1 MTICM
6 RKFIILV
13 LIIIPLAS
21 YAAALMTGVVFIDLN
36 LLDSPSHEGKTI
48 TTLAA
53 DSAVT
58 VEQRQGSWT
67 KVTAAEHTGWVPTLT
82 IRIKAVTSR
91 EDFKAAAV
99 EVSDKIEDET
109 NTQVVATMGIRG
121 LDEEEL
127 KQAKFNKK
135 QLALLESYYANK
147 KQLTAFSQA
156 GELKPKYIVYI
167 GEEQNSHTVEVIELS
182 Q

>member
-1 MTICM
+1 M
-6 RKFIILV
+6 RKLFFIAIFCTP
-13 LIIIPLAS
+13 LIA
-21 YAAALMTGVVFIDLN
+21 YAAVLMTGVVFIDIKLM
-36 LLDSPSHEGKTI
+36 DTPSHDGETI

-53 DSAVT
+53 DSVIT

-67 KVTAAEHTGWVPTLT
+67 KIATAEHTGWVPTLT
-82 IRIKAVTSR
+82 IRIKSVVTR

-156 GELKPKYIVYI
+156 GELKPKNIAYI

>member
-1 MTICM
+1 M
-6 RKFIILV
+6 RKLFFIAV
-13 LIIIPLAS
+13 VCTPLIA
-21 YAAALMTGVVFIDLN
+21 YAAVLMTGVVFIDIKLM
-36 LLDSPSHEGKTI
+36 DTPSHDGETMTI
-48 TTLAA
+48 LAA
-53 DSAVT
+53 DSVIT

-67 KVTAAEHTGWVPTLT
+67 KVATAEHTGWVPTLT
-82 IRIKAVTSR
+82 IRIKSVVTR

-156 GELKPKYIVYI
+156 GELKPKNIAYI

>member
-1 MTICM
+1 M
-6 RKFIILV
+6 RKLFFITV
-13 LIIIPLAS
+13 LCTPLIA
-21 YAAALMTGVVFIDLN
+21 YAAVLMTGVVFIDIKLM
-36 LLDSPSHEGKTI
+36 DTPSHNGETI

-53 DSAVT
+53 DSVIT
-58 VEQRQGSWT
+58 IEQRQGSWT
-67 KVTAAEHTGWVPTLT
+67 KVATTEYTGWVPTLT
-82 IRIKAVTSR
+82 IRIKSVVTR

-156 GELKPKYIVYI
+156 GELKPKDIAYI

>member
-1 MTICM
+1 M
-6 RKFIILV
+6 RKVFAIVVLFTPFI
-13 LIIIPLAS
+13 A
-21 YAAALMTGVVFIDLN
+21 YATALMTGVVFIDIKLM
-36 LLDSPSHEGKTI
+36 DTPSHDGETI

-53 DSAVT
+53 DSSIS

-67 KVTAAEHTGWVPTLT
+67 KVATSEDTGWVPTLT
-82 IRIKAVTSR
+82 IRIKSVTSR

-135 QLALLESYYANK
+135 QLALLESYHVNK

-156 GELKPKYIVYI
+156 GELKAKHIAYI

>member
-1 MTICM
+1 M
-6 RKFIILV
+6 RKILV
-13 LIIIPLAS
+13 IVLFLTPLIG
-21 YAAALMTGVVFIDLN
+21 YAAVLMTGVVFIDIK
-36 LLDSPSHEGKTI
+36 LLDKPSYEGKVI
-48 TTLAA
+48 ANLAA
-53 DSAVT
+53 DAEIT

-67 KVTAAEHTGWVPTLT
+67 KVATAEDTGWVPTLT
-82 IRIKAVTSR
+82 IRIKSVTSR

-99 EVSDKIEDET
+99 EVSGKIEDEA

-135 QLALLESYYANK
+135 QLVLLESYYANK
-147 KQLTAFSQA
+147 KQLAAFSQA
-156 GELKPKYIVYI
+156 GELKSKQIAYI

>member
-1 MTICM
+1 M
-6 RKFIILV
+6 RNFFAIVVLCTPFI
-13 LIIIPLAS
+13 A
-21 YAAALMTGVVFIDLN
+21 YATALMTGVVFIDIKLMGT
-36 LLDSPSHEGKTI
+36 PSHDGETI

-53 DSAVT
+53 DSSIS
-58 VEQRQGSWT
+58 VEQRKGSWT
-67 KVTAAEHTGWVPTLT
+67 RVATDEDTGWVPTLT
-82 IRIKAVTSR
+82 IRIKSVTSR

-99 EVSDKIEDET
+99 EVSDKIEDQT

-147 KQLTAFSQA
+147 QQIAKFSQA
-156 GELKPKYIVYI
+156 GKLIPQKVAYL
-167 GEEQNSHTVEVIELS
+167 GEEQGNKPVEVLDLS
-182 Q
+182 E